1 MSEIIFTISDKEN
14 YENKLREIE
23 KSIIEEF
30 EMFDNWTQKYEYLI
44 DISKELPKM
53 DRAPFPGEKGE
64 ELLSNVSKQAWMEW
78 LQHQTMLVNEKQLD
92 LSKKE
97 SRDYL
102 SQQLENFL
110 NNESF
115 DKADGFIPLDK

>member
-1 MSEIIFTISDKEN
+1 MKTIFC
-14 YENKLREIE
+14 R
-23 KSIIEEF
+23 
-30 EMFDNWTQKYEYLI
+30 KYKK
-44 DISKELPKM
+44 DLPMM

-64 ELLSNVSKQAWMEW
+64 QIFKSVSRQAWMEW
-78 LQHQTMLVNEKQLD
+78 LQQQTMLVNEKQLD

-110 NNESF
+110 NNEAF
-115 DKADGFIPLDK
+115 DKAEGFVPLDK

>member
-1 MSEIIFTISDKEN
+1 MKTVFC
-14 YENKLREIE
+14 R
-23 KSIIEEF
+23 
-30 EMFDNWTQKYEYLI
+30 KYKK
-44 DISKELPKM
+44 DLPRM

-64 ELLSNVSKQAWMEW
+64 EIFSSVSKQAWMEW
-78 LQHQTMLVNEKQLD
+78 LQEQTMLVNEKQLD

-110 NNESF
+110 NNKSF
-115 DKADGFIPLDK
+115 DKAEGFVPLDK

>member
-1 MSEIIFTISDKEN
+1 MKTVFC
-14 YENKLREIE
+14 R
-23 KSIIEEF
+23 
-30 EMFDNWTQKYEYLI
+30 KYKK
-44 DISKELPKM
+44 DLPKM

-64 ELLSNVSKQAWMEW
+64 EIFSSVSKQAWMEW
-78 LQHQTMLVNEKQLD
+78 LQQQTMLVNEKQLD

-110 NNESF
+110 NNKSF
-115 DKADGFIPLDK
+115 DKAEGFVPLDK

>member
-1 MSEIIFTISDKEN
+1 
-14 YENKLREIE
+14 
-23 KSIIEEF
+23 
-30 EMFDNWTQKYEYLI
+30 
-44 DISKELPKM
+44 M

-64 ELLSNVSKQAWMEW
+64 EIFSSVSKQAWMEW
-78 LQHQTMLVNEKQLD
+78 LQQQTMLVNEKQLD

-110 NNESF
+110 NNKSF
-115 DKADGFIPLDK
+115 DKAEGFVPMDK

>member
-1 MSEIIFTISDKEN
+1 MKTVFC
-14 YENKLREIE
+14 R
-23 KSIIEEF
+23 
-30 EMFDNWTQKYEYLI
+30 KYKK
-44 DISKELPKM
+44 DLPKM

-64 ELLSNVSKQAWMEW
+64 EIFSSVSKQAWMEW
-78 LQHQTMLVNEKQLD
+78 LQQQTMLVNEKQLD

-115 DKADGFIPLDK
+115 DNAEGFVPLDK

>member
-1 MSEIIFTISDKEN
+1 MKTVFCRK
-14 YENKLREIE
+14 Y
-23 KSIIEEF
+23 
-30 EMFDNWTQKYEYLI
+30 QK
-44 DISKELPKM
+44 DLPKM

-64 ELLSNVSKQAWMEW
+64 EIFSSVSKQAWMEW
-78 LQHQTMLVNEKQLD
+78 LQQQTMLVNEKQLD

-102 SQQLENFL
+102 AQQLENFL

-115 DKADGFIPLDK
+115 DKAEGFVPLDK

>member
-1 MSEIIFTISDKEN
+1 MKTVFC
-14 YENKLREIE
+14 R
-23 KSIIEEF
+23 
-30 EMFDNWTQKYEYLI
+30 KYKK
-44 DISKELPKM
+44 DLPKM

-64 ELLSNVSKQAWMEW
+64 EIFSSVSKQAWMEW
-78 LQHQTMLVNEKQLD
+78 LQQQTMLVNEKQLD

-115 DKADGFIPLDK
+115 DTAEGFVPLDK

>member
-1 MSEIIFTISDKEN
+1 
-14 YENKLREIE
+14 
-23 KSIIEEF
+23 
-30 EMFDNWTQKYEYLI
+30 
-44 DISKELPKM
+44 M
-53 DRAPFPGEKGE
+53 DRAPFPGDKGE
-64 ELLSNVSKQAWMEW
+64 EIFSSVSKQAWMEW
-78 LQHQTMLVNEKQLD
+78 LQQQTMLVNEKQLD

-115 DKADGFIPLDK
+115 DKDEGFVPLDK

>member
-1 MSEIIFTISDKEN
+1 
-14 YENKLREIE
+14 
-23 KSIIEEF
+23 
-30 EMFDNWTQKYEYLI
+30 
-44 DISKELPKM
+44 M

-64 ELLSNVSKQAWMEW
+64 EIFSSVSKQAWMEW
-78 LQHQTMLVNEKQLD
+78 LQQQTMLVNEKQLD

-102 SQQLENFL
+102 SQQLESFL

-115 DKADGFIPLDK
+115 DKAEGFVPLDK

>member
-1 MSEIIFTISDKEN
+1 MKTVFC
-14 YENKLREIE
+14 R
-23 KSIIEEF
+23 
-30 EMFDNWTQKYEYLI
+30 KY
-44 DISKELPKM
+44 KKNLPKM

-64 ELLSNVSKQAWMEW
+64 ELLSNVSKQAWTEW

-102 SQQLENFL
+102 SQQLEKFL

-115 DKADGFIPLDK
+115 DKADGFVPLDK

>member
-1 MSEIIFTISDKEN
+1 
-14 YENKLREIE
+14 
-23 KSIIEEF
+23 
-30 EMFDNWTQKYEYLI
+30 
-44 DISKELPKM
+44 M

-64 ELLSNVSKQAWMEW
+64 EIFSSVSKQAWMEW
-78 LQHQTMLVNEKQLD
+78 LQQQTMLVNEKELD

-102 SQQLENFL
+102 SQQLEIFL

-115 DKADGFIPLDK
+115 DKAEGFVPLDK

>member
-1 MSEIIFTISDKEN
+1 MDKKTFLIITACIYFSMAAAHTARVIFGAEMIFFGIS
-14 YENKLREIE
+14 
-23 KSIIEEF
+23 
-30 EMFDNWTQKYEYLI
+30 
-44 DISKELPKM
+44 LPYI
-53 DRAPFPGEKGE
+53 F
-64 ELLSNVSKQAWMEW
+64 SSVSKQAWMEW
-78 LQHQTMLVNEKQLD
+78 LQQQTMLVNEKQLD

-115 DKADGFIPLDK
+115 DKAEGFVPLDK

>member
-1 MSEIIFTISDKEN
+1 MKTVFC
-14 YENKLREIE
+14 R
-23 KSIIEEF
+23 
-30 EMFDNWTQKYEYLI
+30 KY
-44 DISKELPKM
+44 KKNLPKM

-115 DKADGFIPLDK
+115 DKADGFVPLDK

>member
-1 MSEIIFTISDKEN
+1 MKTVFC
-14 YENKLREIE
+14 R
-23 KSIIEEF
+23 
-30 EMFDNWTQKYEYLI
+30 KYKK
-44 DISKELPKM
+44 DLPKM
-53 DRAPFPGEKGE
+53 DRPPFPGAKGE
-64 ELLSNVSKQAWMEW
+64 EIFSSVSKQAWMEW
-78 LQHQTMLVNEKQLD
+78 LQQQTMLVNEKQLD

-115 DKADGFIPLDK
+115 DKAEGFVPLDK

>member
-1 MSEIIFTISDKEN
+1 
-14 YENKLREIE
+14 
-23 KSIIEEF
+23 
-30 EMFDNWTQKYEYLI
+30 
-44 DISKELPKM
+44 M

-64 ELLSNVSKQAWMEW
+64 EIFSSVSKQAWMEW
-78 LQHQTMLVNEKQLD
+78 LQQQTMLVNEKQLD

-115 DKADGFIPLDK
+115 FSEEFILKLVFVWIS

>member
-1 MSEIIFTISDKEN
+1 M
-14 YENKLREIE
+14 R
-23 KSIIEEF
+23 
-30 EMFDNWTQKYEYLI
+30 
-44 DISKELPKM
+44 
-53 DRAPFPGEKGE
+53 
-64 ELLSNVSKQAWMEW
+64 MEW
-78 LQHQTMLVNEKQLD
+78 LQQQTMLVNEKQLD

-115 DKADGFIPLDK
+115 DKAEGFVPLDK